1 MNDVQ
6 LKVSFQSYGNN
17 SQEVIEGR
25 DYIKGEETVY
35 FESGKNTTSVTL
47 SILPDD
53 DPEVNENILLRLHR

>member
-6 LKVSFQSYGNN
+6 LKVSIQSYGNN

-35 FESGKNTTSVTL
+35 FKSGENTTSVTL

-53 DPEVNENILLRLHR
+53 DPEVNETILLRLHR

>member
-35 FESGKNTTSVTL
+35 FKSGENTTSVTL

-53 DPEVNENILLRLHR
+53 DPEVNETILLRLHR

>member
-35 FESGKNTTSVTL
+35 FKSGKNTTSVTL

>member
-35 FESGKNTTSVTL
+35 FKSGKNTTSVIL